1 MAEYGSL
8 LIRNKAK
15 IDGTLYADYIIGS
28 IDKVRLESLGT
39 GKMYLV
45 GSSTQTNASGLLTYS
60 ATYIENGILYGNGS
74 GLTNI
79 SGTNIQ
85 AGSITSEKLADNLTI
100 DSLTVNNGLK
110 VANGGITTV
119 GDVVITGNL
128 TVKGTTT
135 TVDSS
140 NLQISDK
147 LLELGKRDETTA
159 ITGYAGI
166 YVANYDGAHSGLLGF
181 DKDGFAYVGDATIE
195 NGEVTDASQL
205 QRVATINATTS
216 GLVKYDASLKTL
228 VPAVVGIDNIDNSTL
243 TTTLKNY
250 LTKEEAAQTYQP
262 IGNYLTG
269 ITSEMISTA
278 LGGAPLLQSTFT
290 TEISKYITTET
301 ANNTFVPKLN
311 FKTNYL
317 DANDVAYTSEIP
329 TKVSDLENDIGYLTE
344 HQDLSAYL
352 TSATAA
358 DTYQTIAK
366 AGTQISYDSSSG
378 SFQLKNESGQLLGQA
393 VTIDTTKGL
402 NNVTVNTGTGNTYL
416 TKEKKLVIDRT
427 IASDIT
433 VDLSSILPTKLSDL
447 TNDLSSMDI
456 PIASADKV
464 GGIRVGA
471 GLEINPD
478 TGLLSVTGGGV
489 ADSVDWSGVQ
499 SRPFDAVFSEDFT
512 VDKTVNTTGILKI
525 VDTKWATRN
534 RVNSQ
539 GFLTEATIPSEY
551 LTEAK
556 ANGLYLNKSTDKTAI
571 DEAIATKLDTDDFN
585 TFKSSVE
592 NNYLKTANLETE
604 MDNLNAAF
612 LSDIP
617 TSLVNPYTLTITDRN
632 STGSGTTNIT
642 YKGDSAKTVDLSKY
656 ALINEIPHYTLPTA
670 SSTIKGGIMLGYEET
685 GRNYALKLSET
696 KAYVTVPWTDTTYTA
711 GTGLTLSGS
720 NVFTLNSATES
731 EIGGVTITSDSTE
744 VSKINGKALSA
755 EKASK
760 DSSGNIITSTYQTK
774 AVAVTKARF
783 DSTTNRI
790 YFQNEAGADL
800 NYIDMPVDKLIESGS
815 YDPEK
820 EAIILLLSDGSSI
833 EIPVADLMV
842 SYAADGTTLKL
853 TGTTFAI
860 SDTYKSLIDNALQPG
875 DKIPF
880 ADITGFTPYT
890 LPVATN
896 SKLGGV
902 IVGNN
907 ISVDTSGKI
916 SISKS
921 NVTTALGLTPVDIDD
936 VNTAIS
942 NYDANT
948 LVGKYAPKRDDYVYT
963 NTYTF
968 QTLSLNL
975 QDISGT
981 KSFGS
986 FEYNPVGDESI
997 SATLKIIP
1005 TKTSQLTNDSGF
1017 LTSTNLNGYVTGSG
1031 LTNNNIM
1038 VGNGGSSIRT
1048 SNVNISQVV
1057 GNSEFTVPTGKAV
1070 LEVTS
1075 ALDKRLDTIEA
1086 DYVVSEDLT
1095 PYAKTAD
1102 LPTVS
1107 ITNGNETS
1115 GQYISAISAENH
1127 TITVSKKA
1135 LPAIPTNY
1143 VTTNTTQD
1151 NLSGNKTWIGIH
1163 NFKTQVNLNTNNLN
1177 GAIIN
1182 THPEASTRTSVITY
1196 FENDITS
1203 LIARGGSC
1211 TITGIT
1217 SDKPVD
1223 PLFSGD
1229 SSYYYFNVNNVNDNV
1244 IIYIKTFK
1252 NFSWGNHIGI
1262 GFGSS
1267 SWTPKN
1273 VKIELGYAAKI
1284 GDDPLAENWKTITDR
1299 TNNTLEVVDA
1309 YGTGPANESTTGTP
1323 FNAIRI
1329 TISGFKHTESR
1340 ISGIWVLNYASKG
1353 LYETAVSRNGSSMY
1367 GELTPF
1373 KNNSINLGSSS
1384 YRWKTIYGVTVDS
1397 TNINADKIVADTSL
1411 TVAGNVFSNKSA
1423 TVLGTAKTLFAIGN
1437 EQLFAPN
1444 GIVFGGT
1451 AAAAGLVTR
1460 GICGVSVPDENGTC
1474 TKENLYV
1481 NYDNDSTY
1489 RPNRQLILQA
1499 GSVGTNYGN
1508 NVYQYAAVRG
1518 DALVA
1523 YVSDYVSNN
1532 TTSNAHASTVA
1543 TSTTLGH
1550 IKLGSDTVQS
1560 VAANTPS
1567 STASRT
1573 YPVQLTSDDKAV
1585 VNVPW
1590 YNTIYS
1596 AGTGLSLESGTKFVL
1611 KEATSSERGGVTIT
1625 TTSSGVNKINNLN
1638 IAATYDGAGNDI
1650 NSRFDLIETDIDNI
1664 QSKIASA
1671 VVYKGTVAN
1680 YSNLPTNAS
1689 NGDMYNVTNAFN
1701 IGSQSY
1707 SAGTNVVWN
1716 SSTKSWDPQGGD
1728 TSAFVSKSTV
1738 ASSSTLG
1745 LIKIGF
1751 PESGRNFPVELNSS
1765 NQAFV
1770 NVPAQ
1775 DLSGYFKLN
1784 GNNTANGSNV
1794 FQNDIFTSG
1803 SENQVIKYR
1812 FKTASNQYG
1821 AIYFGKEGPNNGSMI
1836 RLDQVEGTPRLYFRA
1851 SSTAGAIVWNQPES
1865 GSQLFFDVSKVNF
1878 RTAGYVADATAFK
1891 PSSNGTKDLGASGNK
1906 FRNVY
1911 ANAFYEN
1918 GTNLSSKY
1926 LPQAGGTITGNLTI
1940 NGTTALKGTVTISG
1954 AISATANAAATTSKY
1969 GFIKLGSDTQITAS
1983 GKVYPVQLD
1992 SSDKAFVSVPW
2003 TDTDT
2008 KNTAGSTNSA
2018 SKLFLIGAASQAENP
2033 QTYSNSAIYAT
2044 NGVLSTTKTQVGGT
2058 AVTME
2063 YNSSDECL
2071 DFIFA

>member
-85 AGSITSEKLADNLTI
+85 SGSITSEKLADNLTI

-110 VANGGITTV
+110 VANGGITTA

-205 QRVATINATTS
+205 QRIATINATTN

-228 VPAVVGIDNIDNSTL
+228 VPAVVGTDIIDNSTL
-243 TTTLKNY
+243 TTTLNNY
-250 LTKEEAAQTYQP
+250 LTKEEASQTYQP

-278 LGGAPLLQSTFT
+278 LGGAPLLQSAFT
-290 TEISKYITTET
+290 TEISKYVTKEF
-301 ANNTFVPKLN
+301 ANQNYVLTQN
-311 FKTNYL
+311 FKANYL
-317 DANDVAYTSEIP
+317 DANNVAYKTEIP
-329 TKVSDLENDIGYLTE
+329 TKTSQLTNDGSDGTHPFLTE
-344 HQDLSAYL
+344 HQDLSDYL
-352 TSATAA
+352 LSETAA
-358 DTYQTIAK
+358 STYQTIAK
-366 AGTQISYDSSSG
+366 AANSFTYDAETG
-378 SFQLKNESGQLLGQA
+378 LFTLKNESGQNLTTA
-393 VTIDTTKGL
+393 TIDTAKGVINFSL
-402 NNVTVNTGTGNTYL
+402 NNETKVL
-416 TKEKKLVIDRT
+416 TITRKDNSVLNADLTSVI
-427 IASDIT
+427 
-433 VDLSSILPTKLSDL
+433 PTKLSDL
-447 TNDLSSMDI
+447 QNDLTSADI
-456 PIASADKV
+456 PIATTTTV
-464 GGIRVGA
+464 GGIVVGA
-471 GLEINPD
+471 GLSINPA
-478 TGLLSVTGGGV
+478 TGVLSTTGGGV

-499 SRPFDAVFSEDFT
+499 SRPFNLLYGEDFI
-512 VDKTVNTTGILKI
+512 VDKSTDTVGILKI
-525 VDTKWATRN
+525 SDTKWATRTWVTN
-534 RVNSQ
+534 QNY
-539 GFLTEATIPSEY
+539 LTAATIPSEY
-551 LTEAK
+551 LTESE
-556 ANGLYLNKSTDKTAI
+556 ANSLYLNKKSDKVAI
-571 DEAIATKLDTDDFN
+571 DNAINAKLDSSEFETFTDETLPATYVAISN
-585 TFKSSVE
+585 FKA
-592 NNYLKTANLETE
+592 NYLDANKVAYKTQ
-604 MDNLNAAF
+604 
-612 LSDIP
+612 IP
-617 TSLVNPYTLTITDRN
+617 TELPNPQSLTVIDRN
-632 STGSGTTNIT
+632 GAENTNIIYTGST
-642 YKGDSAKTVDLSKY
+642 AKSVDLSKY
-656 ALINEIPHYTLPTA
+656 ALKTELIPQYTLPTA
-670 SSTIKGGIMLGYEET
+670 SNTTKGGILIGYEESGT
-685 GRNYALKLSET
+685 KYAVVLDENNR
-696 KAYVTVPWTDTTYTA
+696 AYVNVPRTNTTYTA
-711 GTGLTLSGS
+711 GTGLSLTGTAFSLK
-720 NVFTLNSATES
+720 TATSS
-731 EIGGVTITSDSTE
+731 EIGGVTVTEASNLITQ
-744 VSKINGKALSA
+744 INGKSINADR
-755 EKASK
+755 ASK
-760 DSSGNIITSTYQTK
+760 DSSGKSISGTYQTK
-774 AVAVTKARF
+774 AKAFTRVELNSQTNEITF
-783 DSTTNRI
+783 YNDSDQLLDTITI
-790 YFQNEAGADL
+790 PA
-800 NYIDMPVDKLIESGS
+800 DKLIDHGY
-815 YDPEK
+815 YDAEGQ
-820 EAIILLLSDGSSI
+820 AIVLVLTDNSEIV
-833 EIPVADLMV
+833 IPVADLMV
-842 SYAADGTTLKL
+842 SYSADNVTLKL
-853 TGTTFAI
+853 TGTTFAL
-860 SDTYKSLIDNALQPG
+860 SDSYKSLVDNALQPG
-875 DKIPF
+875 DKIPWS
-880 ADITGFTPYT
+880 DITGTPDEFVLT
-890 LPVATN
+890 PATTTT
-896 SKLGGV
+896 LGGV
-902 IVGNN
+902 IIGSN
-907 ISVDTSGKI
+907 ITVDGTGKI
-916 SISKS
+916 SVSKS
-921 NVTTALGLTPVDIDD
+921 NVTTALGYTPYNPGTSNATLNSD
-936 VNTAIS
+936 VNKLIS
-942 NYDANT
+942 AYDSGT
-948 LVGKYAPKRDDYVYT
+948 LSQKYAPKRLDYVYT
-963 NTYTF
+963 S
-968 QTLSLNL
+968 TLPVHRSLTINVKST
-975 QDISGT
+975 DGT
-981 KSFGS
+981 ETLGTVS
-986 FEYNPVGDESI
+986 YNPVDKSDVVADLEI
-997 SATLKIIP
+997 AP
-1005 TKTSQLTNDSGF
+1005 TKVSELENDAGY
-1017 LTSTNLNGYVTGSG
+1017 LTSTALSKYVTGSG
-1031 LTNNNIM
+1031 LSANKVIL
-1038 VGNGGSSIRT
+1038 GNGSSSIKASDYGINNTLADNVQEIPTSHAVYTTYNVLQGRLKIVEDSYISETEADSRYLNKDDVPDITVTNSGVT
-1048 SNVNISQVV
+1048 SN
-1057 GNSEFTVPTGKAV
+1057 
-1070 LEVTS
+1070 
-1075 ALDKRLDTIEA
+1075 
-1086 DYVVSEDLT
+1086 
-1095 PYAKTAD
+1095 
-1102 LPTVS
+1102 
-1107 ITNGNETS
+1107 
-1115 GQYISAISAENH
+1115 QYISGITASEHN
-1127 TITVSKKA
+1127 ITVTKA
-1135 LPAIPTNY
+1135 TLPAIPTNY

-1151 NLSGNKTWIGIH
+1151 NLSGNKTWVGIH
-1163 NFKTQVNLNTNNLN
+1163 NFKAQVNLNTNNLN

-1196 FENDITS
+1196 FENDLTS

-1211 TITGIT
+1211 TITGT
-1217 SDKPVD
+1217 TTNNSVD

-1229 SSYYYFNVNNVNDNV
+1229 SSYYHFNVKNVTDNV
-1244 IIYIKTFK
+1244 VIYIKTFK

-1267 SWTPKN
+1267 SRAPTN

-1299 TNNTLEVVDA
+1299 TNNTLEVVNV
-1309 YGTGPANESTTGTP
+1309 YSTGPANESTTGTP

-1329 TISGFKHTESR
+1329 TISGFKRTDSR

-1411 TVAGNVFSNKSA
+1411 SVAGNVFANKSA
-1423 TVLGTAKTLFAIGN
+1423 TVLGTAKALFAIGN

-1460 GICGVSVPDENGTC
+1460 GICGVSVPDENGGC
-1474 TKENLYV
+1474 VKDNLFV

-1489 RPNRQLILQA
+1489 RPDRQLILQA
-1499 GSVGTNYGN
+1499 GSTGANYGN

-1523 YVSDYVSNN
+1523 YVKEH
-1532 TTSNAHASTVA
+1532 TTSLDHVSLVASFTKY
-1543 TSTTLGH
+1543 GH
-1550 IKLGSDTVQS
+1550 IKLGSDDKID
-1560 VAANTPS
+1560 S
-1567 STASRT
+1567 SESKV
-1573 YPVQLTSDDKAV
+1573 YPVQLDANDNAYVS
-1585 VNVPW
+1585 VPW
-1590 YNTIYS
+1590 TDNNTTYS

-1611 KEATSSERGGVTIT
+1611 KEATSSERGGVTIG
-1625 TTSSGVNKINNLN
+1625 TTSNQVNKINNQF
-1638 IAATYDGAGNDI
+1638 IRATYDSDGNNI
-1650 NSRFDLIETDIDNI
+1650 NSRFASIETDIDTI

-1707 SAGTNVVWN
+1707 SAGTNVVRN

-1728 TSAFVSKSTV
+1728 TSAFVSKNTV

-1794 FQNDIFTSG
+1794 FQNDAFTSG
-1803 SENQVIKYR
+1803 AENQVVKYR
-1812 FKTASNQYG
+1812 FKTGSNQYG

-1878 RTAGYVADATAFK
+1878 RTAGYVADAASFRPATNNAR
-1891 PSSNGTKDLGASGNK
+1891 DLGASSLK
-1906 FRNVY
+1906 FRTVY
-1911 ANAFYEN
+1911 AVNFNEN

-1926 LPQAGGTITGNLTI
+1926 LPQAGGTITGNLAI

-2008 KNTAGSTNSA
+2008 KNTAGSTNNA
-2018 SKLFLIGAASQAENP
+2018 SKLFLIGATSQDANP

>member
-85 AGSITSEKLADNLTI
+85 SGSITSEKLAGNLTI

-110 VANGGITTV
+110 VANGGITTA

-135 TVDSS
+135 TVDTS
-140 NLQISDK
+140 NLEISDK

-205 QRVATINATTS
+205 QRIATINATTS

-228 VPAVVGIDNIDNSTL
+228 VPAVVGTDIIDNSTL
-243 TTTLKNY
+243 TTTLNNY

-290 TEISKYITTET
+290 TEISKYVTKEF
-301 ANNTFVPKLN
+301 ANQNYVLTQN
-311 FKTNYL
+311 FKANYL
-317 DANDVAYTSEIP
+317 DANKVAYETDIP
-329 TKVSDLENDIGYLTE
+329 TKTSQLTNDGSDGTHPFLTE
-344 HQDLSAYL
+344 HQDLSDYL
-352 TSATAA
+352 LSETAA
-358 DTYQTIAK
+358 STYQTIAK
-366 AGTQISYDSSSG
+366 AANSFTYDTATG
-378 SFQLKNESGQLLGQA
+378 LFALKNESGQNLTTA
-393 VTIDTTKGL
+393 TIDTAKGVINFTL
-402 NNVTVNTGTGNTYL
+402 NNETKVL
-416 TKEKKLVIDRT
+416 TITRKDNSTLTANLTPVI
-427 IASDIT
+427 
-433 VDLSSILPTKLSDL
+433 PTKLSDL
-447 TNDLSSMDI
+447 KNDLPTTEI
-456 PIASADKV
+456 PIATTSTI
-464 GGIRVGA
+464 GGIIVGA
-471 GLEINPD
+471 GLSINPA
-478 TGLLSVTGGGV
+478 TGVLSTTGGGV

-499 SRPFDAVFSEDFT
+499 SRPFNSLYGQDFT
-512 VDKTVNTTGILKI
+512 VDKTTDKDGILKI
-525 VDTKWATRN
+525 SDTKWATRAWIA
-534 RVNSQ
+534 SQ
-539 GFLTEATIPSEY
+539 NYLTAATIPSEY
-551 LTEAK
+551 LTETE
-556 ANGLYLNKSTDKTAI
+556 ANSLYLNKTSDKSAI
-571 DEAIATKLDTDDFN
+571 DNAINAKLDSSEFETFTDETLPATYVAIYN
-585 TFKSSVE
+585 FKT
-592 NNYLKTANLETE
+592 NYLDANKVAYKTE
-604 MDNLNAAF
+604 
-612 LSDIP
+612 IP
-617 TSLVNPYTLTITDRN
+617 TELPNPQSLTVIDRN
-632 STGSGTTNIT
+632 GADNTNIIYTGSE
-642 YKGDSAKTVDLSKY
+642 AKSVDLSKY
-656 ALINEIPHYTLPTA
+656 ALKTELTPQYTLPTA
-670 SSTIKGGIMLGYEET
+670 SNTTKGGILIGYEESGT
-685 GRNYALKLSET
+685 KYAVLLDENNR
-696 KAYVTVPWTDTTYTA
+696 AYVNVPRTNTTYTA
-711 GTGLTLSGS
+711 GTGLSLTGTAFSLK
-720 NVFTLNSATES
+720 TATAS
-731 EIGGVTITSDSTE
+731 EIGGVTVTEASNLITQ
-744 VSKINGKALSA
+744 INGKSINADRA
-755 EKASK
+755 TK
-760 DSSGNIITSTYQTK
+760 DSSGNSISGTYQTK
-774 AVAVTKARF
+774 AKAFTRVELNSQTNEITF
-783 DSTTNRI
+783 YNDSDQLLDTITI
-790 YFQNEAGADL
+790 PA
-800 NYIDMPVDKLIESGS
+800 DKLIDHGY
-815 YDPEK
+815 YDAK
-820 EAIILLLSDGSSI
+820 QQAIILVLTDNSEI
-833 EIPVADLMV
+833 VIPVADLMV
-842 SYAADGTTLKL
+842 SYSADNVTLKL
-853 TGTTFAI
+853 TGTTFAL
-860 SDTYKSLIDNALQPG
+860 SDSYKSLVDNALQPG
-875 DKIPF
+875 DKIPWS
-880 ADITGFTPYT
+880 DITGTPDEFVLT
-890 LPVATN
+890 PATTTA
-896 SKLGGV
+896 LGGV
-902 IVGNN
+902 IIGNN
-907 ISVDTSGKI
+907 ITVDGTGKI
-916 SISKS
+916 SVSKS
-921 NVTTALGLTPVDIDD
+921 NVTTALGYTPYNPGTSNETLTSD
-936 VNTAIS
+936 VNKLIS
-942 NYDANT
+942 AYDSGT
-948 LVGKYAPKRDDYVYT
+948 LSQKYAPNRSDYVYT
-963 NTYTF
+963 S
-968 QTLSLNL
+968 TLPVHRSLTINVKSI
-975 QDISGT
+975 DGT
-981 KSFGS
+981 ETLGTVS
-986 FEYNPVGDESI
+986 YNPVDDSDVVANLEI
-997 SATLKIIP
+997 AP
-1005 TKTSQLTNDSGF
+1005 TKVSELENDAGY
-1017 LTSTNLNGYVTGSG
+1017 LTSTALSKYVTGSG
-1031 LTNNNIM
+1031 LAANKVVLGNGSSSIKTSPYGINNNTLADNEQEIPTSHA
-1038 VGNGGSSIRT
+1038 VYETYSALQGRLKIVEDSYISETEADSRYLNKDDVPDITVTNSGVT
-1048 SNVNISQVV
+1048 SN
-1057 GNSEFTVPTGKAV
+1057 
-1070 LEVTS
+1070 
-1075 ALDKRLDTIEA
+1075 
-1086 DYVVSEDLT
+1086 
-1095 PYAKTAD
+1095 
-1102 LPTVS
+1102 
-1107 ITNGNETS
+1107 
-1115 GQYISAISAENH
+1115 QYISGITASEHN
-1127 TITVSKKA
+1127 ITVTKAA

-1151 NLSGNKTWIGIH
+1151 NLSGNKTWLGIH
-1163 NFKTQVNLNTNNLN
+1163 NFKAQVNLNTNNLN

-1182 THPEASTRTSVITY
+1182 THPESSTRTSVITY
-1196 FENDITS
+1196 FENDLTS

-1244 IIYIKTFK
+1244 VIYIKTFK

-1299 TNNTLEVVDA
+1299 TDNTLEVVDA

-1329 TISGFKHTESR
+1329 TISGFKHTDSR

-1367 GELTPF
+1367 GSLTPF

-1423 TVLGTAKTLFAIGN
+1423 TVLGTVKTLFAIGN

-1499 GSVGTNYGN
+1499 GSTGVNYGN

-1523 YVSDYVSNN
+1523 YVKEH
-1532 TTSNAHASTVA
+1532 TSSFGHASLVA
-1543 TSTTLGH
+1543 STTEYGH
-1550 IKLGSDTVQS
+1550 IKLGSDEKID
-1560 VAANTPS
+1560 S
-1567 STASRT
+1567 SGSQV
-1573 YPVQLTSDDKAV
+1573 YPVQLDANDNAYVS
-1585 VNVPW
+1585 VPW
-1590 YNTIYS
+1590 TDNNTTYT
-1596 AGTGLSLESGTKFVL
+1596 AGIGLSLESGTKFVL
-1611 KEATSSERGGVTIT
+1611 KEATSSEIGGVTIT
-1625 TTSSGVNKINNLN
+1625 TTSSRVNKINNLN

-1650 NSRFDLIETDIDNI
+1650 GSEIA
-1664 QSKIASA
+1664 KIKGQLSGGMH
-1671 VVYKGTVAN
+1671 YKGTIA
-1680 YSNLPTNAS
+1680 SFSALPSGAS
-1689 NGDMYNVTNAFN
+1689 VGDMYNVTAKFT
-1701 IGSQSY
+1701 IGSTEY
-1707 SAGTNVVWN
+1707 PAGTNVAWN
-1716 SSTKSWDPQGGD
+1716 GSSWDPLGGD
-1728 TSAFVSKSTV
+1728 MSGYV
-1738 ASSSTLG
+1738 ANTDVATSSTLG

-1770 NVPAQ
+1770 TVPAQ

-1794 FQNDIFTSG
+1794 FQNDAFTSG
-1803 SENQVIKYR
+1803 AENQVVKYR
-1812 FKTASNQYG
+1812 FKTGSNQYG

-1865 GSQLFFDVSKVNF
+1865 GSQLYFDVSKVNF
-1878 RTAGYVADATAFK
+1878 RTAGYVADAASFR

-2008 KNTAGSTNSA
+2008 KNTTGSTNNT
-2018 SKLFLIGAASQAENP
+2018 SKLFLIGATSQDANP

>member
-8 LIRNKAK
+8 LVKNKAK
-15 IDGTLYADYIIGS
+15 VTGTLYADYIIGS
-28 IDKVRLESLGT
+28 VDKVRLESLGT

-45 GSSTQTNASGLLTYS
+45 GSSGQTNANGLLTYS
-60 ATYIENGILYGNGS
+60 AAYIENGILYGNGS

-100 DSLTVNNGLK
+100 DGLTVNNGLN
-110 VANGGITTV
+110 VANGGITTA

-135 TVDSS
+135 TVDTS
-140 NLQISDK
+140 NLEISDK
-147 LLELGKRDETTA
+147 LLELGKRESTTA
-159 ITGYAGI
+159 ISGYAGI
-166 YVANYDGAHSGLLGF
+166 YVANYDGTNSGMLGF
-181 DKDGFAYVGDATIE
+181 DKDGYAYVGDATIT

-205 QRVATINATTS
+205 QRIATINATES
-216 GLVKYDASLKTL
+216 GIVKYDANQKTL
-228 VPAVVGIDNIDNSTL
+228 IPAVVGTDVIDNSTL
-243 TTTLKNY
+243 TTILSDY
-250 LTKEEAAQTYQP
+250 LTNETAAETYQP
-262 IGNYLTG
+262 KGNYLTS
-269 ITSEMISTA
+269 INASMINTA
-278 LGGAPLLQSTFT
+278 LGGAPLLQSTFN

-311 FKTNYL
+311 FKANYL

-329 TKVSDLENDIGYLTE
+329 TKVSELENDSGYLTE

-358 DTYQTIAK
+358 TTYQTIAK

-393 VTIDTTKGL
+393 VTIDTTKGV

-427 IASDIT
+427 IATDIT
-433 VDLSSILPTKLSDL
+433 VDLSPILPTKLSDL
-447 TNDLSSMDI
+447 NNDLSSMDI

-464 GGIRVGA
+464 GGIKVGA
-471 GLEINPD
+471 GLEINPN
-478 TGLLSVTGGGV
+478 TGILSATGGGV

-512 VDKTVNTTGILKI
+512 VDKTTNTTGILKI
-525 VDTKWATRN
+525 ADTKWATRN

-551 LTEAK
+551 LTETE

-571 DEAIATKLDTDDFN
+571 DEAIAAKLDIDDFN

-592 NNYLKTANLETE
+592 SDYLKTANLETE
-604 MDNLNAAF
+604 MDNLNVAF

-617 TSLVNPYTLTITDRN
+617 TSLANPYTLTITDRN

-642 YKGDSAKTVDLSKY
+642 YKGDSAKALDLSKY
-656 ALINEIPHYTLPTA
+656 ALISEIPHYALPTA

-696 KAYVTVPWTDTTYTA
+696 RAYVTVPWTDTTYTA

-744 VSKINGKALSA
+744 ISRINGKVLSA

-790 YFQNEAGADL
+790 YFQNEAGTDL

-820 EAIILLLSDGSSI
+820 EAIILLLSDGSAI

-890 LPVATN
+890 LPVATSN
-896 SKLGGV
+896 KLGGV

-963 NTYTF
+963 STYTF
-968 QTLSLNL
+968 RTLSLNL

-1017 LTSTNLNGYVTGSG
+1017 LTSTNLNGYVTGSD
-1031 LTNNNIM
+1031 LTNNSIV
-1038 VGNGGSSIRT
+1038 VGNGDSTIKTSKISIST
-1048 SNVNISQVV
+1048 TV
-1057 GNSEFTVPTGKAV
+1057 GNSDNTIPTGKAI
-1070 LEVTS
+1070 LNVTN
-1075 ALDKRLDTIEA
+1075 ALGSRLSTIEA
-1086 DYVVSEDLT
+1086 DYVVSEDLK

-1115 GQYISAISAENH
+1115 GQYISAISVENH

-1143 VTTNTTQD
+1143 VTTNSNQS
-1151 NLSGNKTWIGIH
+1151 NLSGTKSWTGAH
-1163 NFKTQVNLNTNNLN
+1163 TFGSTLTLN
-1177 GAIIN
+1177 GNIKLADGVLLEGGAIN
-1182 THPEASTRTSVITY
+1182 THPEAGGSKTVLAY
-1196 FENDITS
+1196 YENDLTG

-1211 TITGIT
+1211 VMTGAVTTGTYATI
-1217 SDKPVD
+1217 
-1223 PLFSGD
+1223 FSGATD
-1229 SSYYYFNVNNVNDNV
+1229 YYFYTVENADTSVVTV
-1244 IIYIKTFK
+1244 LVKSFK
-1252 NFSWGNHIGI
+1252 NFTYSNQVGI
-1262 GFGSS
+1262 GFGAT

-1273 VKIELGYAAKI
+1273 VKIEIGYAETI
-1284 GDDPLAENWKTITDR
+1284 GGDPADDAWKTVAEVENNSNTIITR
-1299 TNNTLEVVDA
+1299 FCS
-1309 YGTGPANESTTGTP
+1309 GPTTG
-1323 FNAIRI
+1323 NASSKPWNTIRI
-1329 TISGFKHTESR
+1329 TLSGFRSTSQR
-1340 ISGIWVLNYASKG
+1340 IAGIWVINYGSRG

-1367 GELTPF
+1367 GNLTA
-1373 KNNSINLGSSS
+1373 
-1384 YRWKTIYGVTVDS
+1384 GVTTAQLGTTSEKWSDLYTSNAHISSAIFNPV
-1397 TNINADKIVADTSL
+1397 NAD
-1411 TVAGNVFSNKSA
+1411 
-1423 TVLGTAKTLFAIGN
+1423 VLGTNKNITRISG
-1437 EQLFAPN
+1437 QLFAED

-1460 GICGVSVPDENGTC
+1460 GICGVSVPGSNGTC
-1474 TKENLYV
+1474 NKDNLYI

-1489 RPNRQLILQA
+1489 RSNRQLILQA
-1499 GSVGTNYGN
+1499 GTIGTHYGH
-1508 NVYQYAAVRG
+1508 NVYQYTAVRG
-1518 DALVA
+1518 DALVG
-1523 YVSDYVSNN
+1523 YV
-1532 TTSNAHASTVA
+1532 TSAINSAKNELSGDITDHENLVAST
-1543 TSTTLGH
+1543 TILGH
-1550 IKLGSDTVQS
+1550 IKLGSDDKITVS
-1560 VAANTPS
+1560 EKV
-1567 STASRT
+1567 
-1573 YPVQLTSDDKAV
+1573 YPVQLDENNKAYV
-1585 VNVPW
+1585 SVPW
-1590 YNTIYS
+1590 TDSDTTYS
-1596 AGTGLSLESGTKFVL
+1596 AGTGLSLSGTTFSL
-1611 KEATSSERGGVTIT
+1611 KTATSSVIGGVTVGTI
-1625 TTSSGVNKINNLN
+1625 SSQVNKINNQD
-1638 IAATYDGAGNDI
+1638 IRATYDSAGNNI
-1650 NSRFDLIETDIDNI
+1650 NSRFGLIETDIDNI

-1707 SAGTNVVWN
+1707 SAGTNVVRN

-1728 TSAFVSKSTV
+1728 TSAFVSKTTV

-1751 PESGRNFPVELNSS
+1751 SENGRNFPVELNSS

-1803 SENQVIKYR
+1803 SENQVVKYR
-1812 FKTASNQYG
+1812 FKTGSNQYG

-1836 RLDQVEGTPRLYFRA
+1836 RLDQVEGTARLYFRA
-1851 SSTAGAIVWNQPES
+1851 SSTAGAIVWNQPEAN
-1865 GSQLFFDVSKVNF
+1865 SQLYLDVDKVNF
-1878 RTAGYVADATAFK
+1878 RSAGFFVDNSTFRPATNNAR
-1891 PSSNGTKDLGASGNK
+1891 DLGTSSLK
-1906 FRNVY
+1906 FRTVY
-1911 ANAFYEN
+1911 AVNFNEN

-1926 LPQAGGTITGNLTI
+1926 LQLSGGTITGNLTV
-1940 NGTTALKGTVTISG
+1940 NGSSTLKGTVTISG
-1954 AISATANAAATTSKY
+1954 AVSATASAAATTSKY
-1969 GFIKLGSDTQITAS
+1969 GFIKLGSDSQITAS

-1992 SSDKAFVSVPW
+1992 SSDKAYVSVPR

-2008 KNTAGSTNSA
+2008 KNTAGSTNNA
-2018 SKLFLIGAASQAENP
+2018 SKLFLIGATSQAANP

-2063 YNSSDECL
+2063 YNSDDECL

>member
-1 MAEYGSL
+1 M
-8 LIRNKAK
+8 
-15 IDGTLYADYIIGS
+15 
-28 IDKVRLESLGT
+28 
-39 GKMYLV
+39 
-45 GSSTQTNASGLLTYS
+45 
-60 ATYIENGILYGNGS
+60 
-74 GLTNI
+74 
-79 SGTNIQ
+79 
-85 AGSITSEKLADNLTI
+85 
-100 DSLTVNNGLK
+100 
-110 VANGGITTV
+110 
-119 GDVVITGNL
+119 
-128 TVKGTTT
+128 
-135 TVDSS
+135 
-140 NLQISDK
+140 
-147 LLELGKRDETTA
+147 
-159 ITGYAGI
+159 
-166 YVANYDGAHSGLLGF
+166 
-181 DKDGFAYVGDATIE
+181 
-195 NGEVTDASQL
+195 
-205 QRVATINATTS
+205 
-216 GLVKYDASLKTL
+216 KT
-228 VPAVVGIDNIDNSTL
+228 
-243 TTTLKNY
+243 
-250 LTKEEAAQTYQP
+250 
-262 IGNYLTG
+262 
-269 ITSEMISTA
+269 
-278 LGGAPLLQSTFT
+278 
-290 TEISKYITTET
+290 
-301 ANNTFVPKLN
+301 
-311 FKTNYL
+311 
-317 DANDVAYTSEIP
+317 
-329 TKVSDLENDIGYLTE
+329 
-344 HQDLSAYL
+344 
-352 TSATAA
+352 ATA
-358 DTYQTIAK
+358 
-366 AGTQISYDSSSG
+366 
-378 SFQLKNESGQLLGQA
+378 
-393 VTIDTTKGL
+393 
-402 NNVTVNTGTGNTYL
+402 
-416 TKEKKLVIDRT
+416 
-427 IASDIT
+427 
-433 VDLSSILPTKLSDL
+433 
-447 TNDLSSMDI
+447 
-456 PIASADKV
+456 
-464 GGIRVGA
+464 
-471 GLEINPD
+471 
-478 TGLLSVTGGGV
+478 
-489 ADSVDWSGVQ
+489 
-499 SRPFDAVFSEDFT
+499 
-512 VDKTVNTTGILKI
+512 
-525 VDTKWATRN
+525 
-534 RVNSQ
+534 
-539 GFLTEATIPSEY
+539 
-551 LTEAK
+551 
-556 ANGLYLNKSTDKTAI
+556 
-571 DEAIATKLDTDDFN
+571 
-585 TFKSSVE
+585 
-592 NNYLKTANLETE
+592 
-604 MDNLNAAF
+604 
-612 LSDIP
+612 
-617 TSLVNPYTLTITDRN
+617 
-632 STGSGTTNIT
+632 
-642 YKGDSAKTVDLSKY
+642 
-656 ALINEIPHYTLPTA
+656 
-670 SSTIKGGIMLGYEET
+670 
-685 GRNYALKLSET
+685 
-696 KAYVTVPWTDTTYTA
+696 
-711 GTGLTLSGS
+711 
-720 NVFTLNSATES
+720 S
-731 EIGGVTITSDSTE
+731 EIGGVTVTEASNLITQ
-744 VSKINGKALSA
+744 INGKSINADRA
-755 EKASK
+755 NK
-760 DSSGNIITSTYQTK
+760 DGSGNSISGTYQTK
-774 AVAVTKARF
+774 AKAFTRVELNSKTNEITF
-783 DSTTNRI
+783 YNDSDQLLDTITI
-790 YFQNEAGADL
+790 PA
-800 NYIDMPVDKLIESGS
+800 DKLIDHGY
-815 YDPEK
+815 YDAEQQ
-820 EAIILLLSDGSSI
+820 AIILVLTDDSEI
-833 EIPVADLMV
+833 VIPVADLMV
-842 SYAADGTTLKL
+842 SYSADNVTLKL
-853 TGTTFAI
+853 TGTTFAL
-860 SDTYKSLIDNALQPG
+860 SDSYKSLVDNALQPG
-875 DKIPF
+875 DKIPWS
-880 ADITGFTPYT
+880 DITGTPDEFVLT
-890 LPVATN
+890 PATTTT
-896 SKLGGV
+896 LGGV
-902 IVGNN
+902 IIGSN
-907 ISVDTSGKI
+907 ITVDGTGKI
-916 SISKS
+916 SVSKS
-921 NVTTALGLTPVDIDD
+921 NVTTALGYTPYNPGTSNATLTSD
-936 VNTAIS
+936 VNNLIS
-942 NYDANT
+942 AYDSST
-948 LVGKYAPKRDDYVYT
+948 LSKKYAPNRADYVYT
-963 NTYTF
+963 S
-968 QTLSLNL
+968 TLPVHRSLTINVKSTDETETL
-975 QDISGT
+975 GT
-981 KSFGS
+981 VF
-986 FEYNPVGDESI
+986 YNPVDDSDTVANLEI
-997 SATLKIIP
+997 VP
-1005 TKTSQLTNDSGF
+1005 TKVSELENDAGY
-1017 LTSTNLNGYVTGSG
+1017 LTSTALSKYVTGSG
-1031 LTNNNIM
+1031 LAANK
-1038 VGNGGSSIRT
+1038 VVLGNGSSSIKASDYGINNTLEDNEQEIPTSHAVYDTYNALQGRLKTVEDSYISETDADARYLNKDDVPNITVTNSGVT
-1048 SNVNISQVV
+1048 SN
-1057 GNSEFTVPTGKAV
+1057 
-1070 LEVTS
+1070 
-1075 ALDKRLDTIEA
+1075 
-1086 DYVVSEDLT
+1086 
-1095 PYAKTAD
+1095 
-1102 LPTVS
+1102 
-1107 ITNGNETS
+1107 
-1115 GQYISAISAENH
+1115 QYISGITASEHN
-1127 TITVSKKA
+1127 ITVTKAA

-1163 NFKTQVNLNTNNLN
+1163 NFKAQVNLNTNNLN

-1182 THPEASTRTSVITY
+1182 THPESSTRASIITY
-1196 FENDITS
+1196 FENDLTS

-1217 SDKPVD
+1217 SDNPVD
-1223 PLFSGD
+1223 PIFSGD
-1229 SSYYYFNVNNVNDNV
+1229 STYYYFSVNDNVNDKV

-1299 TNNTLEVVDA
+1299 TDNTLEVVDV

-1329 TISGFKHTESR
+1329 TISGFKRTDSR

-1367 GELTPF
+1367 GALTPF

-1397 TNINADKIVADTSL
+1397 TNITADEIVANTSL

-1437 EQLFAPN
+1437 EQLFAPS

-1460 GICGVSVPDENGTC
+1460 GICGVSVPDENGGC
-1474 TKENLYV
+1474 IKDNLYV

-1489 RPNRQLILQA
+1489 RFNRQLILQA
-1499 GSVGTNYGN
+1499 GSAGTNYGN

-1590 YNTIYS
+1590 YNTTYS

-1650 NSRFDLIETDIDNI
+1650 NSRFGSIETDIGII
-1664 QSKIASA
+1664 QKKIASA
-1671 VVYKGTVAN
+1671 VVYRGTVAN
-1680 YSNLPTNAS
+1680 YSNLPTNAD

-1707 SAGTNVVWN
+1707 SAGTNVVRN
-1716 SSTKSWDPQGGD
+1716 GSTKSWDPQGGD
-1728 TSAFVSKSTV
+1728 TSAFVSKTTV

-1794 FQNDIFTSG
+1794 FQNDTFTSG
-1803 SENQVIKYR
+1803 AENQVVKYR
-1812 FKTASNQYG
+1812 FKTGSNQYG

-1940 NGTTALKGTVTISG
+1940 NGTTTLKGTVTISG

-2008 KNTAGSTNSA
+2008 KNTAGSTNSS
-2018 SKLFLIGAASQAENP
+2018 SKLFLIGATSQDANP